1 MTPTHDH
8 EKIDRQETRPS
19 KDRDR
24 TEPAGRGGVGGGPEA
39 KVTTRREGLAHGT
52 AEGQRR
58 VRAGDPRAWGGGAR
72 AWGGARRTGG
82 GALGARQTE
91 TEDKGERGAEPRA
104 PGTPTGTPT
113 PTRHLHHTGRAPT
126 RGRVLRDRTRGVPGT
141 PQVPAHPHRKENAGA
156 VQVETADTMT
166 QRDSGGPGTAPL
178 PGRGKAACHRLD
190 KVRQESETLGGDPD
204 PASVTSVSFPTDP
217 SARATAERAGS
228 VLLLLTS
235 GACADARGR
244 SGAGW
249 GRLGTPHTAE
259 AARANSANTRSGR
272 EGGRE
277 GAQGADLETG
287 DCNLETGASPS
298 GSTTQER
305 VAQHCLQV
313 ASGTGAVH
321 RLRTVPTGPRG
332 PGGRAAVTF
341 QTQSREGRT

>member
-1 MTPTHDH
+1 MPRSLKGASGPTPHSAAPSGAAGLPPHPRRHQADPNHSCRQTPRGRALASACRPPSTQGTGGGHGGRPSAAASVPGRGPCGGALRGFQNEPRVETVTGARQGPSCLRNKVQFSSKGNEQTHTNTTKHTITNYWAREEAGKVTPTHDH

-166 QRDSGGPGTAPL
+166 QRDSGGPG
-178 PGRGKAACHRLD
+178 D
-190 KVRQESETLGGDPD
+190 
-204 PASVTSVSFPTDP
+204 
-217 SARATAERAGS
+217 SA
-228 VLLLLTS
+228 
-235 GACADARGR
+235 
-244 SGAGW
+244 
-249 GRLGTPHTAE
+249 TP
-259 AARANSANTRSGR
+259 RPR
-272 EGGRE
+272 EGS
-277 GAQGADLETG
+277 L
-287 DCNLETGASPS
+287 SP
-298 GSTTQER
+298 
-305 VAQHCLQV
+305 
-313 ASGTGAVH
+313 
-321 RLRTVPTGPRG
+321 PR
-332 PGGRAAVTF
+332 
-341 QTQSREGRT
+341 